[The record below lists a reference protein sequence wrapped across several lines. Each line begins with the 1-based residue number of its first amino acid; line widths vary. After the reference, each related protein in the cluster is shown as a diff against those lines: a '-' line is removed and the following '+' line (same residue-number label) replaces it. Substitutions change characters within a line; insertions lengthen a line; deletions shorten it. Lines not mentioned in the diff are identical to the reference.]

1 MTLLGQRTAVWR
13 AGSVSCDAFPCLASW
28 LWREGTKEPNAR
40 STFNPKP
47 GIQFKPVSI
56 QLRLGCT
63 VTKVSWQK
71 IGFKSLSQTYHQLS
85 SIHFFTSTKNPP
97 FPRNKTEHS
106 HQSQHCDRQDQDPSR
121 HLEKAASPC
130 KAVTVDSLS
139 PNSHNYRKMNGVKIA
154 DRVMYMSDLWI
165 QYIWYILILIHTMIL
180 IGKWKVSHP

>member
-56 QLRLGCT
+56 QVRLGYT

-71 IGFKSLSQTYHQLS
+71 IGFKSVSQTYHQLS
-85 SIHFFTSTKNPP
+85 SIHFFTSTVPKTLH
-97 FPRNKTEHS
+97 FPATKLSTRTNHSTATGKIRTPVVTSKKPLRPARLWQLTRRAQTAITTEKWTEW
-106 HQSQHCDRQDQDPSR
+106 R
-121 HLEKAASPC
+121 SPTGWC
-130 KAVTVDSLS
+130 ICLICESNIFDT
-139 PNSHNYRKMNGVKIA
+139 YW
-154 DRVMYMSDLWI
+154 Y
-165 QYIWYILILIHTMIL
+165 WYIL
-180 IGKWKVSHP
+180 WY